1 MNPLTKTE
9 VTAYLNRIG
18 VTDVEAPT
26 KAYLFELHKA
36 HVKNLSWQTVD
47 IFGRKPAAIDRK
59 QSVQL
64 ILNGRSGYCF
74 HLNGAFSLLLQS
86 LGYKVSMHRAGVQPM
101 GAEPCINSFHLGLT
115 VSLRNEQLE
124 EEKWIIDAG
133 LGDLPFEPLPLRF
146 GTYLQAP
153 YSYKVTGSSIASNGW
168 RIEHD
173 SLASFVGVD
182 FDPAVVLDMEEF
194 IPKHEHYS
202 RSTASPWFD
211 VFLIRNRNETEGHE
225 LRGCVWK
232 KRVQSGIV
240 KTEIQNQSQWL
251 EVLADIF
258 GEKLV
263 NYSSLERDELWK
275 RAWQA
280 HLEWKRINLSTT

>member
-1 MNPLTKTE
+1 MNPLTKAE
-9 VTAYLNRIG
+9 IKAYLNRIG
-18 VTDVEAPT
+18 ITDVEAPT
-26 KAYLFELHKA
+26 KYYLFELHKA
-36 HVKNLSWQTVD
+36 HVKNLSWQTLD

-64 ILNGRSGYCF
+64 IINGRSGYCF

-115 VSLRNEQLE
+115 VSLMNEQLE
-124 EEKWIIDAG
+124 EETWIIDAG
-133 LGDLPFEPLPLRF
+133 LGDLPFEPLPLQF
-146 GTYLQAP
+146 GTYPQTP
-153 YSYKVTGSSIASNGW
+153 YLYKVMGSSVASNGW

-182 FDPAVVLDMEEF
+182 FDPAVVLNIDEF

-202 RSTASPWFD
+202 RSMSSPWFD
-211 VFLIRNRNETEGHE
+211 AFLIRNRNETEGHE

-232 KRVQSGIV
+232 KRVNSGIV
-240 KTEIQNQSQWL
+240 KAEIQTQSQWL

-275 RAWQA
+275 RVWRA
-280 HLEWKRINLSTT
+280 HLEWKKMDLSAT